1 MFSFANPQYLY
12 LLLLLPIVVV
22 IFWAAR
28 RARARNIARF
38 GQPALVEG
46 LMPDVSRYKPWIIL
60 ALQLLLLSCVVI
72 ILARPRAGA
81 KQTNTTVH
89 GVEVMVC
96 VDVSNSMNAAADDNM
111 TDISRLQRSKMLL
124 QKLIDKLQGNK
135 VGLIV
140 FAGQAYMQ
148 MPLTADAQG
157 AKMYLNEISTT
168 MAPSQGTAIGGAI
181 SMAASSFSKNP
192 HTQKSI
198 IVITDGENFE
208 DDAMDAAK
216 QARKAGIQVN
226 VVGIGSTKGSP
237 IPTAHGYMTD
247 DQGKQVITRLNESEA
262 QKIAAAGKGVYVN
275 GASNDAVDDIHQAL
289 QKLSKSNLGSYVY
302 TLADEQFPVF
312 AWIALLLLLAVILV
326 IDRKNPWLKKYNFFT
341 KEQKHETQS

>member
-38 GQPALVEG
+38 GQPALVAG

-157 AKMYLNEISTT
+157 
-168 MAPSQGTAIGGAI
+168 GAI

-262 QKIAAAGKGVYVN
+262 QKIAAAGKGLYVN

-289 QKLSKSNLGSYVY
+289 QKLSKSDLGSYVY

>member
-12 LLLLLPIVVV
+12 LLLLLPVVV
-22 IFWAAR
+22 VFYWLAR
-28 RARARNIARF
+28 RSRARNIARF
-38 GQPALVEG
+38 GRPEMVG
-46 LMPDVSRYKPWIIL
+46 DLMPEASKYKPWIKL
-60 ALQLLLLSCVVI
+60 TLQLLLLACVVI

-81 KQTNTTVH
+81 KQTSTTVH

-111 TDISRLQRSKMLL
+111 PDISRLQCSKMLL
-124 QKLIDKLQGNK
+124 QKLIDCLQGNK

-148 MPLTADAQG
+148 MPLTADAQS
-157 AKMYLNEISTT
+157 AKMCLSDISTS
-168 MAPSQGTAIGGAI
+168 MAPTQGTAIGGAI
-181 SMAASSFSKNP
+181 NMAESSFSKNP
-192 HTQKSI
+192 HTQKAI
-198 IVITDGENFE
+198 IIITDGENFE
-208 DDAMDAAK
+208 DDAVGAAK

-237 IPTAHGYMTD
+237 IPTSQGNMTD
-247 DQGKQVITRLNESEA
+247 DEGKEVITKLNEDDA

-275 GASNDAVDDIHQAL
+275 GASNEAADDIHQAL
-289 QKLSKSNLGSYVY
+289 QKLSKSDLGSYTY
-302 TLADEQFPVF
+302 TLEDEQFPVF
-312 AWIALLLLLAVILV
+312 AWIALVLIIALIVI

-341 KEQKHETQS
+341 KEQKNETQA